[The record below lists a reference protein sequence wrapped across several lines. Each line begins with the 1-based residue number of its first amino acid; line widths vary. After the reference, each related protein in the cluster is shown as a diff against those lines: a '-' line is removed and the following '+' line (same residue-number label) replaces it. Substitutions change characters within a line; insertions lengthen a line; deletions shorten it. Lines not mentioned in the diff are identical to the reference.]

1 MSFCLR
7 LRGCPPSSYRVQ
19 MRANE
24 TPSIQRPLDPAAW
37 PCSLLTENARSL
49 DRDSGEYKHSPP
61 LLPDYSILSHL
72 HSGLFWNQLFPGEV
86 Y

>member
-1 MSFCLR
+1 
-7 LRGCPPSSYRVQ
+7 

-37 PCSLLTENARSL
+37 PCSLLAEDARRL
-49 DRDSGEYKHSPP
+49 GRDSGEYKHLPR

-72 HSGLFWNQLFPGEV
+72 HSGLFWNQFFPGKV